1 VPTVARH
8 PFRALPRDRR
18 GISAVEFALVLP
30 VLLLIAMGIAEVGRF
45 TLLTLKVNHAAATLG
60 DLAAREETLTATFV
74 DNLFAAVGHVM
85 EPFDVAA
92 DGTAYVSGV
101 GLDGGRT
108 EVLWQRQG
116 AGSLAAGSAVG
127 GVGGVAS
134 LPEGLEAR
142 AGEAILA
149 TEVIFR
155 YEPWL
160 LGLVPETTVRR
171 VSYFRPR
178 LGSLQSLD

>member
-1 VPTVARH
+1 MPARDN
-8 PFRALPRDRR
+8 PRPLLGDDR

-30 VLLLIAMGIAEVGRF
+30 VLLLLAMGIAEVGRF
-45 TLLTLKVNHAAATLG
+45 ALLAMKVNHAAATLG
-60 DLAAREETLTATFV
+60 DLAAREETLTGAFV
-74 DNLFAAVGHVM
+74 DSLFDAVEHVM
-85 EPFDVAA
+85 EPFDIAA
-92 DGTAYVSGV
+92 EGAAFVSGV

-116 AGSLAAGSAVG
+116 AGSLAVDSVVGSVG
-127 GVGGVAS
+127 NVAA

-142 AGEAILA
+142 TGETILA